1 MCRKNICFFYPQQ
14 VLGMQINS
22 DVDSTTRVTNQATIL
37 MSDEWVKQ
45 PALLHTPEDTYI
57 KLFK

>member
-1 MCRKNICFFYPQQ
+1 
-14 VLGMQINS
+14 MQINS